1 MINDKIEILIIKNLF
16 FNEAYSRQVLPF
28 ILPEY
33 FIDEAERTIIVKIKT
48 FIETFNQLPTREA
61 IIIQISNDTKLSQA
75 TEDKTKSI
83 ISVLD
88 NTEKDDLAW
97 LVSESEKFCKDKAL
111 YNAVYSTVN
120 ILEDS
125 NKEKGVIPKMLSDAL
140 AISFDPSVGHDYLD
154 DSDSRF
160 DFYHKKEEKFPFDL
174 TYFNKI
180 TKGGVARKSLNVI
193 LAGTA
198 VGKSLAMCH
207 MAGSYL
213 MSGQNVLYIT
223 LEMAQERIAE
233 RIDANLLNTSMQDLA
248 KLPKDVYDKK
258 IAAVK
263 SKTSGRFFIK
273 EYPTATATV
282 TNFRSLLNEL
292 ALKKSFK
299 PDIIFV
305 DYLNIAASAR
315 LGNNQIANSYTYV
328 KSIAEEL
335 RGLAVEY
342 NVPVW
347 SATQV
352 NRQGFNSTDIGL
364 ENTSESFGLP
374 ATADFM
380 VALWTT
386 EELEKLGQIVV
397 KQLKNRY
404 NDITTYKKFVVGIDR
419 TKMRLY
425 DLDESAQ
432 KGIQNVGDGA
442 SADTDDTPGF
452 DKTSFGKGMKAE
464 RSSGGKSKFS
474 DINFL

>member
-16 FNEAYSRQVLPF
+16 FNEVYTREVLPF
-28 ILPEY
+28 VLPEY
-33 FIDEAERTIIVKIKT
+33 FSDESEKILVLKIKT
-48 FIETFNQLPTREA
+48 FIETFGHLPTREA
-61 IIIQISNDTKLSQA
+61 IIIQTTNDTQLSQ
-75 TEDKTKSI
+75 TMEDKIKNI
-83 ISVLD
+83 LGNLNND
-88 NTEKDDLAW
+88 EKTDHAFLI
-97 LVSESEKFCKDKAL
+97 ESTEKFCKDRAL
-111 YNAVYSTVN
+111 YNAVYATVN
-120 ILEDS
+120 ILEDG
-125 NKEKGVIPKMLSDAL
+125 KKATGEIPKLLSDAL
-140 AISFDPSVGHDYLD
+140 AVSFDPSVGHNYLD
-154 DSDSRF
+154 DADSRF

-174 TYFNKI
+174 KFFNLI
-180 TKGGVARKSLNVI
+180 TKGGVPRKTLNVI

-233 RIDANLLNTSMQDLA
+233 RIDANLLNTPMQDLA
-248 KLPKDVYDKK
+248 KLPKDVYNKK
-258 IAAVK
+258 IESVR
-263 SKTSGRFFIK
+263 SKTTGRFFIK

-315 LGNNQIANSYTYV
+315 LTANHTANSYTYV
-328 KSIAEEL
+328 KSIAEEF

-342 NVPVW
+342 NVPLW
-347 SATQV
+347 TATQT
-352 NRQGFNSTDIGL
+352 NRAGFVSTDIGL

-380 VALWTT
+380 VALWSTD
-386 EELEKLGQIVV
+386 ELEELGQIVV

-404 NDITTYKKFVVGIDR
+404 NDVTSYKKFVVGIDR
-419 TKMRLY
+419 SKMRLF
-425 DLDESAQ
+425 DLDAEAQ
-432 KGIQNVGDGA
+432 KGLQDAGTGQDDV
-442 SADTDDTPGF
+442 SAF
-452 DKTSFGKGMKAE
+452 DKTQFGNGMKAE
-464 RSSGGKSKFS
+464 KTYARSKFS
-474 DINFL
+474 DINF